1 MHNHRFLSKNY
12 LIPLMILISSLLL
25 SFGCGGT
32 TSPPITI
39 NETVYRAFCV
49 GVGDYI
55 NFPDSYGNIDL
66 LDPTYDVNRVR
77 QTLSQCR
84 FGSLPTEFSEIRYT
98 TDWSAT
104 KSAILQ
110 GITNVFSEADY
121 NDISY
126 FYFSGHGI
134 WENNTSYLCPT
145 EANYYAPMSIY
156 ISVDELETA
165 LSAIPGI
172 KVVFLDSCY
181 SGGFI
186 GKGVEE
192 IQISKEELESF
203 NDEVINAFSQAQP
216 KGLLTTNQYKVLT
229 SCHYN
234 QECTGLSPTTPGDF
248 DPFGVFTMALC
259 EGCGYLG
266 SYPADT
272 NLDTK
277 VSLQEAYLYIKL
289 YVQDLSN
296 TYPYLNIDQDVQVYP
311 NNSTFTVVE
320 Y

>member
-1 MHNHRFLSKNY
+1 
-12 LIPLMILISSLLL
+12 MILMSSLLL

-165 LSAIPGI
+165 LSAIPGT

-277 VSLQEAYLYIKL
+277 VSLREAYLYIKL